1 MWKRLSPDGHHMPP
15 AQSGQPRSTDY
26 WAFRTSQHFKHNL
39 RQTKKSNE
47 QWSCLTSVQCP
58 ANKIF
63 LVIFYAYRN
72 RYPIVHLWSNTAT
85 HKEQVLATAQS
96 MGPTPQTRQNSFRS
110 QSKFLA
116 ILSHTEWSLNFS
128 PTSRDDPF
136 KIGLSHVMRM
146 GKLAKAINCD
156 LSVSGIQAFSLLV
169 YQFSTSARQSTCLKY
184 KPTRGT
190 FHCLLQV
197 FSPTAAQM

>member
-1 MWKRLSPDGHHMPP
+1 MPIETDIPLSIFDRIQRRTKSKYWPQHSLWAQHHKPD
-15 AQSGQPRSTDY
+15 
-26 WAFRTSQHFKHNL
+26 RTLSEVKASFWQ
-39 RQTKKSNE
+39 
-47 QWSCLTSVQCP
+47 
-58 ANKIF
+58 
-63 LVIFYAYRN
+63 
-72 RYPIVHLWSNTAT
+72 
-85 HKEQVLATAQS
+85 
-96 MGPTPQTRQNSFRS
+96 SFR
-110 QSKFLA
+110 
-116 ILSHTEWSLNFS
+116 IEWSLNFS